1 MQESINK
8 TKHNKTISGFTLTF
22 INESMINLNLFNP
35 TNVGFITAIILSYL
49 LGIIHGITPDEHTWP
64 ITFSYAVGSY
74 SSKEGM
80 KAGMIFSSGFTLQR
94 ALVSELA
101 YFALVGILTTSLIF
115 GITYMFVGLAMLLAG
130 LYIKEKGVYLHWHW
144 LEEKLGVI
152 VHLHKP
158 KSHDQELEFEH
169 KKNPLTSDDEGIGLK
184 KVPSKMAFLHGL
196 IAGFG
201 FGAFALIIYTALS
214 PSMPSPWLGWVPGAL
229 FGLGTMTMQIIFGA
243 AFGKWIT
250 KVKKLT
256 KKGIAFLARSISSD
270 VLLYGGI
277 TFMVAGILVEIF
289 PNILQYGIITPLKIH
304 NLHDLGIGFFI
315 VIAVVVIIGA
325 VSYKL
330 SVRKAIKLGYT
341 YQ

>member
-8 TKHNKTISGFTLTF
+8 MKHNKTISGFTLTF

-144 LEEKLGVI
+144 LEEKLGVM
-152 VHLHKP
+152 VHLHKEP
-158 KSHDQELEFEH
+158 ADF
-169 KKNPLTSDDEGIGLK
+169 
-184 KVPSKMAFLHGL
+184 
-196 IAGFG
+196 
-201 FGAFALIIYTALS
+201 
-214 PSMPSPWLGWVPGAL
+214 
-229 FGLGTMTMQIIFGA
+229 
-243 AFGKWIT
+243 
-250 KVKKLT
+250 
-256 KKGIAFLARSISSD
+256 
-270 VLLYGGI
+270 
-277 TFMVAGILVEIF
+277 
-289 PNILQYGIITPLKIH
+289 
-304 NLHDLGIGFFI
+304 
-315 VIAVVVIIGA
+315 
-325 VSYKL
+325 
-330 SVRKAIKLGYT
+330 
-341 YQ
+341 